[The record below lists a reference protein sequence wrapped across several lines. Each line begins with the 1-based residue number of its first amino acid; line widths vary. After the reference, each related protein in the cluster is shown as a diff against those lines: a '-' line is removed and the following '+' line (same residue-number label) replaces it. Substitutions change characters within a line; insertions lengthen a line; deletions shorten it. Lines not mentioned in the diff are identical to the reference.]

1 MLCGTCYYNKK
12 IKVENVAESA
22 KSNKCP
28 DVSGP
33 ALHQWIVRQCLK
45 SRLLVFDLKVALC
58 TRVLRTSDELKIS
71 IEAARLSCP
80 ETKDE
85 THLLPLPLFVTI
97 AEFDPANQ
105 RVRSGMSVRTE
116 ILCDGKTGHL
126 LRFWHFQQHSQ
137 LLFSYGIVMSIFLLA
152 LLNGARVM

>member
-1 MLCGTCYYNKK
+1 MLL
-12 IKVENVAESA
+12 KVRKVTNVQTVRD
-22 KSNKCP
+22 C
-28 DVSGP
+28 

-97 AEFDPANQ
+97 AEFDPADQ
-105 RVRSGMSVRTE
+105 RVRSGMSVRTKM
-116 ILCDGKTGHL
+116 LCDGKTRRNL
-126 LRFWHFQQHSQ
+126 VDASEVFTKSFPQSMPSL
-137 LLFSYGIVMSIFLLA
+137 IDV
-152 LLNGARVM
+152 NGGASTAGDAVNETR